1 MEPTALLHL
10 VDGVDDSSIALRL
23 NQLRLSSA
31 PVHVKSFHYCAIQ
44 IKTASLHLKKPKTN
58 RNCKMNRSEAAE
70 LGAFN
75 LSVNLTRRQMSKY
88 LVEGGLVQEEKKP
101 AYCLDLAR
109 LRNNS

>member
-1 MEPTALLHL
+1 
-10 VDGVDDSSIALRL
+10 
-23 NQLRLSSA
+23 
-31 PVHVKSFHYCAIQ
+31 
-44 IKTASLHLKKPKTN
+44 
-58 RNCKMNRSEAAE
+58 MNRSEAAE